1 VSQNDDNKR
10 SHTTDPADSRSQVLQ
25 NRRDPGHPTPRSLLD
40 IELWQGENDDMRT
53 ANIAVRNEA
62 REAVLVRRWFRFAL
76 LALPLLLS
84 APDAVVAQTS
94 DSQAGDSTKSWTAT
108 TDSQAGSSNPM
119 RTFRSHTQS
128 GDRTM
133 DVQHVQTRGPDGKF
147 VPYQDI
153 ETETVKVSAT
163 VTRTTTRTYVQDG
176 NGAKTLFQVS
186 EEETQTLPGGDS
198 KSVRTSSNPDANGNL
213 QVARH
218 EVQETRK
225 TGADAQDTKTTVL
238 LTINGS
244 MAPAIQVLEH
254 QTRSGDTVE
263 IKKTTLLPDGTGKWE
278 VGEVRQTTVKD
289 DGKVR
294 RSEEQ
299 VSRPDSDG
307 KLSEV
312 SRTVGKESVDGAG
325 EKQNSQ
331 ETYSV
336 DVQGMGRESS
346 LHLVQR
352 VATTQHTNSDGQQ
365 TITVT
370 EQPNPGNP
378 GDSLRVITENT
389 DTVRAGPSGT
399 QAVRT
404 IQMRDGSWSHGE
416 VFVDMS
422 KSNKANAI
430 EVQVAPPKAK

>member
-1 VSQNDDNKR
+1 MR
-10 SHTTDPADSRSQVLQ
+10 S
-25 NRRDPGHPTPRSLLD
+25 
-40 IELWQGENDDMRT
+40 
-53 ANIAVRNEA
+53 ANIAGRNEL
-62 REAVLVRRWFRFAL
+62 REGVRGRRWFRFGL
-76 LALPLLLS
+76 LSLPLLLS
-84 APDAVVAQTS
+84 ATGVVVGQTS
-94 DSQAGDSTKSWTAT
+94 DSQAGDSTNSWTAT

-119 RTFRSHTQS
+119 RTSQSHTQS

-133 DVQHVQTRGPDGKF
+133 DVQHVQTRGPDGTF

-176 NGAKTLFQVS
+176 SGTKTLFQVS

-198 KSVRTSSNPDANGNL
+198 KSIRTSSNPDANGNL
-213 QVARH
+213 QVARR
-218 EVQETRK
+218 EIQETRK
-225 TGADAQDTKTTVL
+225 TGPDVQDTKTTVL
-238 LTINGS
+238 LNINGS
-244 MAPAIQVLEH
+244 MAPATEVLEH
-254 QTRSGDTVE
+254 QIRSGDAVE
-263 IKKTTLLPDGTGKWE
+263 IKKTTLLPDGAGKWE
-278 VGEVRQTTVKD
+278 VGEVRQTTVTD
-289 DGKVR
+289 DGKIR

-312 SRTVGKESVDGAG
+312 SRTVGKESVDGSG

-336 DVQGMGRESS
+336 DVPGMGRESGVQ
-346 LHLVQR
+346 LVQR
-352 VATTQHTNSDGQQ
+352 VATTQHANSDGQQ

-378 GDSLRVITENT
+378 GGGLRVITENT
-389 DTVRAGPSGT
+389 DTVRSGPSGA

-404 IQMRDGSWSHGE
+404 IQMRDGNWSRGE

-422 KSNKANAI
+422 KSNNANAI
-430 EVQVAPPKAK
+430 EVQVAPSKAK